1 MFKIINKN
9 YFYIST
15 FLILLF
21 IVNLSFEY
29 KKYKDFIEEE
39 IFISDF
45 EVSNIYDK
53 KEYIVLKLT
62 NNDFVYFTSI
72 NNNLKVEKLQS
83 LTALLN
89 TKNIDF
95 ISYLKGFYAKTLF
108 IENIKTKENFRI
120 NLYKKINQNHE
131 KQEIKEL
138 FGALFLATSISQKLR
153 EICAN
158 YSISHLIAISGFHL
172 AVLSLIIYLFSY
184 YPYSYLQKKYF
195 PYRNKKFDISIITI
209 LILGIYFIFIGLV
222 PSLFR
227 SYLMLILAIYFLRY
241 NIKILSFMTL
251 LLTFLIIVAIYPKF
265 LFSISFWFSILGV
278 FYIFLYL
285 QYFKNLPKSFSFFFF
300 NFWLFFAFN
309 PIVHYFFYTTS
320 YEQLLSPIIT
330 IVFTVFYPFELIL
343 HILSYPNILDS
354 FLSIFLLNK
363 IETYEIQTPFLFLIF
378 YLIFSFFSIFYKF
391 SFVVLNLLLILF
403 SLYLYL

>member
-1 MFKIINKN
+1 MIKIIYKN
-9 YFYIST
+9 NFYIYV
-15 FLILLF
+15 FLLLLF
-21 IVNLSFEY
+21 IINLCFEY
-29 KKYKDFIEEE
+29 QKYKELTKEE
-39 IFISDF
+39 IYIGDF
-45 EVSNIYDK
+45 EVTNIYDK

-62 NNDFVYFTSI
+62 NNDFVYFTSTD
-72 NNNLKVEKLQS
+72 NKLKIEKLQS
-83 LTALLN
+83 LTALIS
-89 TKNIDF
+89 TKNINF
-95 ISYLKGFYAKTLF
+95 LSYLKGFYTKTIF
-108 IENIKTKENFRI
+108 IENIRDEENIKIR
-120 NLYKKINQNHE
+120 LYKKINQKHQ
-131 KQEIKEL
+131 KQETKEL
-138 FGALFLATSISQKLR
+138 FSALFLAIPISQHLR

-172 AVLSLIIYLFSY
+172 AVLSLIIYAFLY

-209 LILGIYFIFIGLV
+209 MILATYFVFIGLV

-227 SYLMLILAIYFLRY
+227 SFLMLVLGIYFLRY

-285 QYFKNLPKSFSFFFF
+285 QYFKNLPKIFSFLFF

-330 IVFTVFYPFELIL
+330 IIFTAFYPFELIIHL
-343 HILSYPNILDS
+343 FSYPDILDNLLSIFLSNKIDSYEIKTPFLFFVLYMLFS
-354 FLSIFLLNK
+354 FLSIF
-363 IETYEIQTPFLFLIF
+363 
-378 YLIFSFFSIFYKF
+378 YKF
-391 SFVVLNLLLILF
+391 AFIVLNLLLILF